1 MKLHELDPA
10 FVARLENWG
19 LYYTPRPKQ
28 EVSPT
33 YRVCLQLAVAAGKEI
48 RAGYAESR
56 PRLEIDAEDAKII
69 EWCFAMSSYRL
80 PAQDRALIKAHY
92 VSRSDP
98 RMVCRVLQM
107 RFLSW
112 EKALCEAV
120 VRFQQ
125 AVEMLE
131 GCKVMEK
138 A

>member
-19 LYYTPRPKQ
+19 RYYAPTPKQ
-28 EVSPT
+28 NVSPT
-33 YRVCLQLAVAAGKEI
+33 HRVCMLMAVAAGKEI
-48 RAGYAESR
+48 VEGYAESR
-56 PRLEIDAEDAKII
+56 PRPEINAEDAKII

-107 RFLSW
+107 RYLSW

-120 VRFQQ
+120 ARFQQ

-131 GCKVMEK
+131 GCKVTEK